1 MEFNKPVS
9 NPLLVGA
16 IQLMQAEATP
26 EHRKMV
32 SDEIVKAH
40 FLSPATVTPE
50 PEANAAGE
58 VRLTA
63 GSQVQFPMLSAPDG
77 KKFFVAFT
85 DSMELSKWKNLENQ
99 HSFSMTF
106 DDYAGMLFKKDSQG
120 NTSPAAGFV
129 INPFGANIIV
139 PKEMV
144 AQYLAEKMAKSKGTQ
159 PPVNP
164 QN

>member
-58 VRLTA
+58 VRLAA

-85 DSMELSKWKNLENQ
+85 DSMELGKWKNLENQ

-106 DDYAGMLFKKDSQG
+106 DDYAGMLFKKDSKG

-144 AQYLAEKMAKSKGTQ
+144 AQYLAEKMAKAQGQQ

-164 QN
+164 PN